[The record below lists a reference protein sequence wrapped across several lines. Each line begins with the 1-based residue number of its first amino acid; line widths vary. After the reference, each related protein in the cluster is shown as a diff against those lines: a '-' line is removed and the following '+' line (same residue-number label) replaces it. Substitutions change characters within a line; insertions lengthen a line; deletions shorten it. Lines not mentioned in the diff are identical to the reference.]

1 MGGTQT
7 WGDCRRRDRSQIT
20 EAAVQEAT
28 KEGQE
33 QRLCAGARRQC
44 RDPRLRSIIHLERK
58 ACALVRVLL
67 LFPDLERP
75 AVLGA
80 GHPRTFTFPSAI
92 K

>member
-7 WGDCRRRDRSQIT
+7 TGGLQ
-20 EAAVQEAT
+20 
-28 KEGQE
+28 KKGQE
-33 QRLCAGARRQC
+33 PNHGGPCTRGNKGGARAALMR
-44 RDPRLRSIIHLERK
+44 RSPQVVSRSKTQINHPSERK

-67 LFPDLERP
+67 LFPGLERP